1 MQQQSALKPPFL
13 SNILFTEEAGFTR
26 DDILITTIIMFG
38 VTKTHMQFMSHDIS
52 NVSH

>member
-1 MQQQSALKPPFL
+1 MKQGLLLMEFL
-13 SNILFTEEAGFTR
+13 
-26 DDILITTIIMFG
+26 IIIIVMFG